1 MPEDDVADD
10 QGDFVVDTTP
20 PGDHLFFS
28 TLRAIAN
35 DPLYQ
40 FGKRE
45 NDDVR
50 AHKRQMTKLARRHNF
65 LATQAIIA
73 FFNPC
78 TALPRHG

>member
-40 FGKRE
+40 FGK
-45 NDDVR
+45 NVR
-50 AHKRQMTKLARRHNF
+50 MTTFVLTSVK
-65 LATQAIIA
+65 
-73 FFNPC
+73 
-78 TALPRHG
+78 